1 MKLSIQITAIA
12 LATAA
17 FLTACGNKSPLS
29 AIGETSCGSEQ
40 VQNTLQDLIKGEVEK
55 DFKGNAKLD
64 IAKSRATFAQLKI
77 SLDNVRTTKEDPNS
91 SRKFCTAMLKV
102 SLPPE
107 LLSNVE
113 RSTELVDG
121 DVKFDTI
128 VRSSGFEKNANVFS
142 KEVDYSA
149 QPTDDNKN
157 VYVSLEQSKLATT
170 LIYVIIGLDQAKN
183 PLEAKANAE
192 IGQAVQENTSS
203 NNQAPTNQ
211 TNTETVPAP
220 VNGANKP
227 KSAYGNGR
235 SAFVY
240 DPPSNVR
247 ISPDGN
253 LLCTLNQRT
262 NITVYGYAGSTY
274 DGSREVKWYHT
285 DACGSMGVI
294 AYSQIR

>member
-1 MKLSIQITAIA
+1 MKPSIQITAIA
-12 LATAA
+12 LAAA

-29 AIGETSCGSEQ
+29 SIGETSCGSEP
-40 VQNTLQDLIKGEVEK
+40 VQTALQNMIKDEVEK

-77 SLDNVRTTKEDPNS
+77 TLDNVRTTKEDPNS
-91 SRKFCTAMLKV
+91 SRKFCTAKLNI

-107 LLSNVE
+107 LLSNIE
-113 RSTELVDG
+113 RSTELVNG
-121 DVKFDTI
+121 DAKFDTI

-192 IGQAVQENTSS
+192 IGQATQETVPS
-203 NNQAPTNQ
+203 NNQAP

-220 VNGANKP
+220 VNGASKP
-227 KSAYGNGR
+227 KNAYGNGR

-247 ISPDGN
+247 ISPDGS